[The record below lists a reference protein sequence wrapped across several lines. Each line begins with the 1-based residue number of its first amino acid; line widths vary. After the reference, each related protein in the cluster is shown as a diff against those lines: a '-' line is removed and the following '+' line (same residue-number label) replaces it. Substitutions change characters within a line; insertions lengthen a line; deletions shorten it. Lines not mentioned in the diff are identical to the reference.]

1 MGIIPARAGFTRSP
15 ALTSPVPRDHPRS
28 RGVYPISLYQKCL
41 LIGSSPLARG
51 LPRRGRPGLCDRG
64 IIPARAGFT
73 SAALRSTSPRPDH
86 PRSRGVYAN
95 DKGPSQ
101 SSEGSSPLARGLQS
115 KRCASHFAG
124 RIIPARAGFT
134 VGSQAGTGRNGDH
147 PRSRGVYW
155 PAALDAAGVIGSS
168 PLARGLLRH
177 KRCPQHATPDH
188 PRSRGVYQCPPR
200 SLTRRIGSSPLARGL
215 RYNPLSE
222 FKRGG
227 IIPARAG
234 FTDGC

>member
-1 MGIIPARAGFTRSP
+1 MARGIIPARAGFTRSLSARTCGSGDHPRSRGVYAVTSADITRSPGSSPLARGLPDLVVPEMPLDRIIP
-15 ALTSPVPRDHPRS
+15 ARAGFTKTRQTWTVRSRDHPRS
-28 RGVYPISLYQKCL
+28 RGVYF
-41 LIGSSPLARG
+41 
-51 LPRRGRPGLCDRG
+51 GRAEIDV
-64 IIPARAGFT
+64 ATA
-73 SAALRSTSPRPDH
+73 
-86 PRSRGVYAN
+86 
-95 DKGPSQ
+95 
-101 SSEGSSPLARGLQS
+101 GSSPLARGLQS

-188 PRSRGVYQCPPR
+188 PRSRGVYGT
-200 SLTRRIGSSPLARGL
+200 TR
-215 RYNPLSE
+215 
-222 FKRGG
+222 
-227 IIPARAG
+227 
-234 FTDGC
+234 